1 MNVRPNG
8 FLPIWSPVPGAAP
21 AEFDRTLSS
30 RPFSSTLD
38 RMLSLNHALD
48 QPAGARGRG
57 DHIAAE
63 FSHDLLEVRMPN
75 AKAAHAEDRGELA
88 RAGQRIVRS
97 PSRSLK
103 TEI

>member
-38 RMLSLNHALD
+38 RMVSLNHALD

-75 AKAAHAEDRGELA
+75 APCARKIAVSSPAQANASHGRPAE
-88 RAGQRIVRS
+88 V
-97 PSRSLK
+97 
-103 TEI
+103 